1 MTVLGVGRSI
11 FRETKASY
19 AFVERNI
26 NLVKRYWGWEVV
38 YLMYSIVNALSITF
52 IAKASPAITGISFTA
67 EEVNKFILYLVVGT
81 LVWNYLAVV
90 FDAISET
97 ITWERWEG
105 TIEYTFMAPISRLT
119 HLFGST
125 LFAIFY
131 GVLHTVVI
139 LGVVALFFEVSLAN
153 ANFSGAILLLVVGSV
168 SFVGMGILA
177 AVLPLLFPERGAQ
190 MTNVI
195 KALILLVSGVYFPI
209 TELPGWMQ
217 FIGQLSPAYY
227 VLAGMRQA
235 LLDNASIPSL
245 GQPFLLPLL
254 VIGVFAVPLGLF
266 VFTTAERYA
275 KRTGRLKRNG

>member
-1 MTVLGVGRSI
+1 MTIAGIGRSL

-19 AFVERNI
+19 AFVERNM

-38 YLMYSIVNALSITF
+38 FLVYSIVNALSITF
-52 IAKASPAITGISFTA
+52 IAKASPEITGITISPA
-67 EEVNKFILYLVVGT
+67 EVNEFILFLLVGT

-119 HLFGST
+119 HLLGAT
-125 LFAIFY
+125 LFAILY
-131 GVLHTVVI
+131 GVLHTAIILVV
-139 LGVVALFFEVSLAN
+139 VSFFFDVSLAQ
-153 ANFSGAILLLVVGSV
+153 ANFIGAMVLLIVGSL
-168 SFVGMGILA
+168 SFVGMGIFA

-209 TELPGWMQ
+209 VVLPGWMQ
-217 FIGQLSPAYY
+217 TISLLSPAYY

-235 LLDNASIPSL
+235 LLENASVLSL
-245 GQPFLLPLL
+245 AQSYVLPLL
-254 VIGVFAVPLGLF
+254 IIGVIAVPSGLWVF
-266 VFTTAERYA
+266 VTAEHYA

>member
-52 IAKASPAITGISFTA
+52 IAKASPAITGITFTA

>member
-1 MTVLGVGRSI
+1 M

-38 YLMYSIVNALSITF
+38 FLIYSIVNALSITF
-52 IAKASPAITGISFTA
+52 IAKASPEITGVAISPA
-67 EEVNKFILYLVVGT
+67 EVNEFILFLLVGT

-119 HLFGST
+119 HLLGAT
-125 LFAIFY
+125 LFAILY
-131 GVLHTVVI
+131 GVLHTAII
-139 LGVVALFFEVSLAN
+139 LGVVSFFFDVSLAQ
-153 ANFSGAILLLVVGSV
+153 ANFFGAMSLLVVGSL
-168 SFVGMGILA
+168 SFVGMGIFA

-209 TELPGWMQ
+209 AVLPGWMQ
-217 FIGQLSPAYY
+217 AISQISPAYY
-227 VLAGMRQA
+227 VLAGMREA
-235 LLDNASIPSL
+235 LLENASVFSL
-245 GQPFLLPLL
+245 AQTFILPLL
-254 VIGVFAVPLGLF
+254 IIGAIAVPAGLWVF
-266 VFTTAERYA
+266 VTAEQYA

>member
-1 MTVLGVGRSI
+1 MTVAGIGRSL

-38 YLMYSIVNALSITF
+38 FLVYSIVNALSITF
-52 IAKASPAITGISFTA
+52 IAKASPQITGITISDA
-67 EEVNKFILYLVVGT
+67 EVNQFILFLLVGT

-119 HLFGST
+119 HLLGAT
-125 LFAIFY
+125 LFAILY
-131 GVLHTVVI
+131 GVLHTAVI
-139 LGVVALFFEVSLAN
+139 LVVVSFFFDVSLAQ
-153 ANFSGAILLLVVGSV
+153 ANFFGAMVLLIVGSL
-168 SFVGMGILA
+168 SFVGMGIFA

-209 TELPGWMQ
+209 AVLPGWMQ
-217 FIGQLSPAYY
+217 TISLVSPAYY
-227 VLAGMRQA
+227 VLAGMRRA
-235 LLDNASIPSL
+235 LLENASVVSL
-245 GQPFLLPLL
+245 LQAYVLPLL
-254 VIGVFAVPLGLF
+254 IIGVIAVPAGLWFF
-266 VFTTAERYA
+266 VAAERFA

>member
-1 MTVLGVGRSI
+1 MAVLNAGRSLL
-11 FRETKASY
+11 RETKASY

-38 YLMYSIVNALSITF
+38 FLLYSIVNALSITF
-52 IAKASPAITGISFTA
+52 IAKASPEITGVSFTTA
-67 EEVNKFILYLVVGT
+67 KIDEFILYLVVGT

-131 GVLHTVVI
+131 GVFHTAVI
-139 LGVVALFFEVSLAN
+139 LVVVALFFDVSLAQ
-153 ANFSGAILLLVVGSV
+153 ANFLSAALLLMAGSI
-168 SFVGMGILA
+168 SFVGMGIFA

-209 TELPGWMQ
+209 SVLPGWMQ
-217 FIGQLSPAYY
+217 VVSRLSPAYY
-227 VLAGMRQA
+227 VLDGMRGA
-235 LLDNASIPSL
+235 LLRNMDAFSL
-245 GQPFLLPLL
+245 TAPYLLPLL
-254 VIGVFAVPLGLF
+254 VYGAVAVPAGLF
-266 VFTTAERYA
+266 VFVSAENYA
-275 KRTGRLKRNG
+275 KRTGKLKRNG

>member
-1 MTVLGVGRSI
+1 MTVAGLGRSL

-38 YLMYSIVNALSITF
+38 FLIYSIVNALSITF
-52 IAKASPAITGISFTA
+52 IAKASPEITGVAISPA
-67 EEVNKFILYLVVGT
+67 EVNEFILFLLVGT

-119 HLFGST
+119 HLLGAT
-125 LFAIFY
+125 LFAILY
-131 GVLHTVVI
+131 GVLHTAII
-139 LGVVALFFEVSLAN
+139 LGVVSFFFDVSLAQ
-153 ANFSGAILLLVVGSV
+153 ANFFGAMALLVVGSL
-168 SFVGMGILA
+168 SFVGMGIFA

-195 KALILLVSGVYFPI
+195 KAMILLVSGVYFPI
-209 TELPGWMQ
+209 AVLPGWMQ
-217 FIGQLSPAYY
+217 TISQISPAYY
-227 VLAGMRQA
+227 VLAGMREA
-235 LLDNASIPSL
+235 LLENASVLSL
-245 GQPFLLPLL
+245 AQVYILPLL
-254 VIGVFAVPLGLF
+254 IIGAIAVPVGLW
-266 VFTTAERYA
+266 VFITAEQYA

>member
-1 MTVLGVGRSI
+1 MTVTGIGRSL

-38 YLMYSIVNALSITF
+38 FLVYSIVNALSITF
-52 IAKASPAITGISFTA
+52 IAKASPEITGITISPA
-67 EEVNKFILYLVVGT
+67 EVNEFILFLLVGT

-119 HLFGST
+119 HLLGAT
-125 LFAIFY
+125 LFAILY
-131 GVLHTVVI
+131 GVLHTAVI
-139 LGVVALFFEVSLAN
+139 LAVVSFFFDVSLAQ
-153 ANFSGAILLLVVGSV
+153 ANFIGAMVLLSVGSL
-168 SFVGMGILA
+168 SFVGMGIFA

-209 TELPGWMQ
+209 VVLPGWMQ
-217 FIGQLSPAYY
+217 TISLLSPAYY
-227 VLAGMRQA
+227 VLAGMREA
-235 LLDNASIPSL
+235 LLENASVFSL
-245 GQPFLLPLL
+245 AQAYVLPLL
-254 VIGVFAVPLGLF
+254 IIGVIAVPSGLWFF
-266 VFTTAERYA
+266 VTAEHFA